1 MGNELIDLDRVDE
14 NVRCQSVKRAII
26 WINLIVPPISII
38 LLLIVIIRMIIKR
51 KNKTFITKLIILIF
65 ISEVLQSCSKVLQPI
80 KYGFDDERNNKTIT
94 DFDRPRSLICQF
106 QIVFAISSDF
116 CSLISTLLLTLKC
129 YYLIKRNKR
138 SSNSGKKEL
147 FFIILDISLSI
158 ILGISFLFID
168 RSIVY
173 VSGSENISYRYD
185 VRDRCSYWCW
195 LEHYSSL
202 ACLGLYVIILLVIII
217 FAFKTYFFL
226 NQGYKKMLKETDF
239 ERSGLGVKS
248 FSSYSSENDENNL
261 EIKETKEEFKKI
273 RNLNLTK
280 KKSFIYPLVTIIYW
294 IFAATYRIVDDIWMM
309 DFDYGE
315 DPDSLSRDE
324 QMYFEQH
331 PEFQTAVQFFL
342 VAFTFFSAI
351 RGILYG
357 FSFIIFEESVFCG
370 FFKNFCERC
379 CCCCLEGIELGIDD
393 DDESENNNIKERNTE
408 MSENDLMIEE

>member
-1 MGNELIDLDRVDE
+1 MGNDLIDLEEIDR
-14 NVRCQSVKRAII
+14 NLRCQDVKKTIVL
-26 WINLIVPPISII
+26 INLIVPPISLI
-38 LLLIVIIRMIIKR
+38 LLLFGIIRMIIKK
-51 KNKTFITKLIILIF
+51 KNKSFITKLIIMIF
-65 ISEVLQSCSKVLQPI
+65 ISEAVQSSSKLLQML
-80 KYGFDDERNNKTIT
+80 KYEFNDERVDKEIK

-106 QIVFAISSDF
+106 QIVLAISSDF
-116 CSLISTLLLTLKC
+116 CSLISTLLLTLRC
-129 YYLIKRNKR
+129 YHLIKSNKR
-138 SSNSGKKEL
+138 SLSNSKKEL
-147 FFIILDISLSI
+147 FFIIFDIVLSL
-158 ILGISFLFID
+158 ILGISFLLID
-168 RSIVY
+168 RSIVC

-185 VRDRCSYWCW
+185 VRDRCTYWCW

-280 KKSFIYPLVTIIYW
+280 KKSFIYPIVTIIYW

-324 QMYFEQH
+324 QIYFEQH